1 MKTTDWVILLL
12 LGAIWGASYLF
23 IRIAVPSF
31 GAFPLVGIRVTLA
44 AIVLGVG
51 LRASGRRFSFRPYAG
66 RLLIL
71 GGINAAIPFTLI
83 SAAELHITASL
94 AAMLT
99 AITPLWA
106 AVFSAI
112 WLDEPLNARR
122 VAGLLLGVVG
132 VSVLVGWSPI
142 VLNPTTMLAIAALIV
157 ATCAYGGVGVFTK
170 RKLSGVPAPTLAL
183 GQQLGAIA
191 WLFVPALWTARDMH
205 PTAPAAAALLTLAI
219 VCTAVAYL
227 LFFKLLAS
235 AGPTKTTT
243 VTYLV
248 PVFGTAWGAIF
259 LHEPVTWGMLLGL
272 AFIFAS
278 VVAVNQVAIT
288 RSTKPWRILGRS
300 VRESTQGSP

>member
-1 MKTTDWVILLL
+1 MKTTDWAILLF

-23 IRIAVPSF
+23 IRIAVPAF
-31 GAFPLVGIRVTLA
+31 GPFPLVGIRVTLA
-44 AIVLGVG
+44 AVILYLG
-51 LRASGRRFSFRPYAG
+51 LRASGRQFSFRPYAG

-71 GGINAAIPFTLI
+71 GAINAAIPFTLI
-83 SAAELHITASL
+83 SAAELHVTASL

-112 WLDEPLNARR
+112 WLGEALNTRR

-142 VLNPTTMLAIAALIV
+142 VLNTATILGIAALIV

-183 GQQLGAIA
+183 GQQLGAMV
-191 WLFVPALWTARDMH
+191 WLFVPALWTARDVH
-205 PTAPAAAALLTLAI
+205 PTVPAAAALLTLAV
-219 VCTAVAYL
+219 VCTAAAYL
-227 LFFKLLAS
+227 LFFRLLAS
-235 AGPTKTTT
+235 VGPTRTTT

-259 LHEPVTWGMLLGL
+259 LREPVTPGMFVGL
-272 AFIFAS
+272 ACIFAS
-278 VVAVNQVAIT
+278 VLAVNEIAI
-288 RSTKPWRILGRS
+288 RPSTKSWSTLDRS
-300 VRESTQGSP
+300 VHEST

>member
-1 MKTTDWVILLL
+1 MKNSDWVILFL

-23 IRIAVPSF
+23 IRIAVPAF

-44 AIVLGVG
+44 AIVLGIG
-51 LRASGRRFSFRPYAG
+51 LRASGRQFSFRPYAG

-71 GGINAAIPFTLI
+71 GAINAAIPFTLI

-112 WLDEPLNARR
+112 WLDEPLNGRR
-122 VAGLLLGVVG
+122 VGGLLLGVVG

-142 VLNPTTMLAIAALIV
+142 VLNSTTALAIAALIV
-157 ATCAYGGVGVFTK
+157 ATCAYGAVGVFTK

-191 WLFVPALWTARDMH
+191 WLFVPALWTARDVH
-205 PTAPAAAALLTLAI
+205 PTVRAGAALLTLAI
-219 VCTAVAYL
+219 VCTAAAYL
-227 LFFKLLAS
+227 LFFRLLAS

-259 LHEPVTWGMLLGL
+259 LDEPLTWGMFLGL
-272 AFIFAS
+272 ACIFAS
-278 VVAVNQVAIT
+278 VVAVNQIAIT
-288 RSTKPWRILGRS
+288 PATRPWRSLGRS
-300 VRESTQGSP
+300 VREST